1 VGLGLGLKGGFN
13 FSFSFTGAGFGGG
26 LGLRVL
32 DFCRGTCTGQERITL
47 LSIKSFFILAA
58 STKTGILGRSL
69 AFRLLL
75 FAFGFC
81 WMRSFP
87 VWRFG
92 TPVTGSIP
100 INTSS
105 GTVLLLAN

>member
-1 VGLGLGLKGGFN
+1 LRLGLKGGCNFN
-13 FSFSFTGAGFGGG
+13 FGFAGAGFGGG

>member
-1 VGLGLGLKGGFN
+1 VGLGLGLKGDFN
-13 FSFSFTGAGFGGG
+13 LSFSFTGAGFGGG

-32 DFCRGTCTGQERITL
+32 DLCRGTCTKQERITL

-58 STKTGILGRSL
+58 SSKMEIPGRSL
-69 AFRLLL
+69 ALRLLL
-75 FAFGFC
+75 FTFGFC
-81 WMRSFP
+81 WIRSFP

-92 TPVTGSIP
+92 TPVIGSIP